1 MYVNYCFIYIY
12 VYFSKEILGNVGKLL
27 FKSLGSV
34 RIFKKFWKS
43 LLLIKNTAKTVKYYY
58 NFI

>member
-34 RIFKKFWKS
+34 RIFKKF
-43 LLLIKNTAKTVKYYY
+43 
-58 NFI
+58 